1 MTAPTTTSTNPKET
15 TVTNPAPNTT
25 VEPAQTAETDP
36 KGTHAPEGTDP
47 PVETGEGN
55 REAAA
60 YRRKLRDAEAER
72 DRLASAVTTYQRRD
86 AEALVG
92 SRLLSPA
99 DLWVAGAK
107 LEDLLADD
115 GTVDPAK
122 VDAAVD
128 TVLEA
133 RPHWKP
139 QGPRVPRDMGQGQ
152 RGGTVGGGTSWADV
166 IGGR

>member
-1 MTAPTTTSTNPKET
+1 VTTNPKET
-15 TVTNPAPNTT
+15 TVTTTATSNPA
-25 VEPAQTAETDP
+25 EASQTAET
-36 KGTHAPEGTDP
+36 APETAAGALATDP

-55 REAAA
+55 REAAR
-60 YRRKLRDAEAER
+60 YRTKLREAEAER

-92 SRLLSPA
+92 SRLLSPG

-122 VDAAVD
+122 VDAAVA

-139 QGPRVPRDMGQGQ
+139 QGPRVPRDMGQG
-152 RGGTVGGGTSWADV
+152 RRESSSGGGASWADV
-166 IGGR
+166 IAPR